1 VTHQGLSPA
10 ELGEERPREHG
21 GMVIVLDTDPGVRW
35 ALEKGLKRSGYD
47 VRTASTSGEALRLLY
62 AEPVRA
68 VIMEIL
74 PEADLTPEVL
84 TTVLESPSRPKVIC
98 VSMESEPK
106 AIIEC
111 VRRGAADF
119 VPKPFNL
126 NDVRAVLRRALASQ
140 SEQRVLRRPGSSKAD
155 MDASFLIGVSH
166 AIQEL
171 RTIIHQVAH
180 TDLNCLIRGES
191 GTGKD
196 LVAREIHRLSA
207 RRERPFVKVNC
218 TALPEQLLESELF
231 GYEKGAFTG
240 ALSSKPGRFELAN
253 NGIIFMDEIGEMYP
267 NLQAKILQVIEHK
280 EFTKLGGR
288 KHIHVDVQIIAATNA
303 DLEAKTKEG
312 SFRHD
317 LYFRLNEVCIWVPP
331 LSARKEDIPLL
342 VRHFVQKHG
351 GFGAGEAVDISGD
364 ELARLI
370 DQPWP
375 GNVRELESTVKRWIA
390 LGSSA
395 LTTSSRLQQRDP
407 ATADGQ
413 EQPPSEPAPP
423 HIPVQAQRTE
433 AERILDA
440 LEKHKWNRRKVSEE
454 LGISY
459 QTLRRRIEK
468 LRLDRR
474 R

>member
-1 VTHQGLSPA
+1 MTYQGISTA
-10 ELGEERPREHG
+10 EIGQDRPSDRG
-21 GMVIVLDTDPGVRW
+21 GAVIVLDTDPGVRW

-47 VRTASTSGEALRLLY
+47 VRTASTSGEALRILY

-74 PEADLTPEVL
+74 PEADLTPDVL
-84 TTVLESPSRPKVIC
+84 TTVLESPPKPKVIC
-98 VSMESEPK
+98 VSMESDPK

-119 VPKPFNL
+119 VTKPFNL

-140 SEQRVLRRPGSSKAD
+140 LEQRSLRRPGSSRAG
-155 MDASFLIGVSH
+155 METSYLIGVSH
-166 AIQEL
+166 ALQEL

-207 RRERPFVKVNC
+207 RRDRPFIKVNC
-218 TALPEQLLESELF
+218 SALPEQLLESELF

-253 NGIIFMDEIGEMYP
+253 NGIIFLDEIGDMYP

-288 KHIHVDVQIIAATNA
+288 KHIHVDVQILAATNA
-303 DLEAKTKEG
+303 DLESKTKEG

-351 GFGAGEAVDISGD
+351 GYGVGEAVDISGD

-390 LGSSA
+390 LGDSA
-395 LTTSSRLQQRDP
+395 ITFSKRSP
-407 ATADGQ
+407 AQ
-413 EQPPSEPAPP
+413 ESPTENGKAQPSAGAAPP
-423 HIPVQAQRTE
+423 PIPVQAQRSE
-433 AERILDA
+433 SERILDA
-440 LEKHKWNRRKVSEE
+440 LEKHKWNRRKASEE
-454 LGISY
+454 LGMSY

-468 LRLDRR
+468 HQLDKRR
-474 R
+474 

>member
-1 VTHQGLSPA
+1 MISQSPLSKDAP
-10 ELGEERPREHG
+10 EDTRKTRG

-35 ALEKGLKRSGYD
+35 ALEKGLKRSGYE
-47 VRTASTSGEALRLLY
+47 VRAVSTSGDALRLLY
-62 AEPVRA
+62 AEPVLA
-68 VIMEIL
+68 VIMEII
-74 PEADLTPEVL
+74 PEADLTADVM
-84 TTVLESPSRPKVIC
+84 TTILETPAKPKVIC

-111 VRRGAADF
+111 VRRGASDF
-119 VPKPFNL
+119 IPKPFNL
-126 NDVRAVLRRALASQ
+126 NEVRAALRRSLASQ
-140 SEQRVLRRPGSSKAD
+140 WEQRVLRRPGSGKAD
-155 MDASFLIGVSH
+155 AEASYLVGVSP

-171 RTIIHQVAH
+171 RTIINQVAQ

-196 LVAREIHRLSA
+196 VVAREIHRLSA
-207 RRERPFVKVNC
+207 RRDRPFVKVNC

-253 NGIIFMDEIGEMYP
+253 NGIIFMDEIGEMYS

-288 KHIHVDVQIIAATNA
+288 KPIHVDVQIIAATNA

-331 LSARKEDIPLL
+331 LSSRREDIPLL
-342 VRHFVQKHG
+342 VRHFIHKHG
-351 GFGAGEAVDISGD
+351 GFGVGDGMDIPGD

-370 DQPWP
+370 GQAWP
-375 GNVRELESTVKRWIA
+375 GNVRELESTVKRWMA
-390 LGSSA
+390 LGNGAFTPASRARATMSSSQTPA
-395 LTTSSRLQQRDP
+395 SAAPHQSSIPRESQR
-407 ATADGQ
+407 
-413 EQPPSEPAPP
+413 SESD
-423 HIPVQAQRTE
+423 
-433 AERILDA
+433 RIREA
-440 LEKHKWNRRKVSEE
+440 LEKHKWNRRKVAEE

-468 LRLDRR
+468 LGLNRPR
-474 R
+474 

>member
-1 VTHQGLSPA
+1 MTYQGLSPA
-10 ELGEERPREHG
+10 ELDEERARDHG

-84 TTVLESPSRPKVIC
+84 TTVLESPSHPKVIC

-207 RRERPFVKVNC
+207 RRAAFRQVNC
-218 TALPEQLLESELF
+218 TALRTAPQSELL
-231 GYEKGAFTG
+231 GYEKAPSREPVVET
-240 ALSSKPGRFELAN
+240 GRFELITTASSSWTRSARCIPPSGQN
-253 NGIIFMDEIGEMYP
+253 PAGHRT
-267 NLQAKILQVIEHK
+267 QRAHK
-280 EFTKLGGR
+280 LAGR
-288 KHIHVDVQIIAATNA
+288 KHIHVDA
-303 DLEAKTKEG
+303 DHRRHQRRSRSENQGRLPPRPLPPHEVASAPPRAHRRHPRSCAI
-312 SFRHD
+312 SFR
-317 LYFRLNEVCIWVPP
+317 NT
-331 LSARKEDIPLL
+331 A
-342 VRHFVQKHG
+342 VRRR
-351 GFGAGEAVDISGD
+351 EAVDISATNPPASISSGPATCASSK
-364 ELARLI
+364 ARSNADHPRKQL
-370 DQPWP
+370 
-375 GNVRELESTVKRWIA
+375 
-390 LGSSA
+390 
-395 LTTSSRLQQRDP
+395 LTTSSRRSSAISPRHGKQS
-407 ATADGQ
+407 
-413 EQPPSEPAPP
+413 PSEPTLP
-423 HIPVQAQRTE
+423 HPVQARAQ
-433 AERILDA
+433 
-440 LEKHKWNRRKVSEE
+440 
-454 LGISY
+454 
-459 QTLRRRIEK
+459 
-468 LRLDRR
+468 
-474 R
+474 

>member
-1 VTHQGLSPA
+1 
-10 ELGEERPREHG
+10 
-21 GMVIVLDTDPGVRW
+21 M
-35 ALEKGLKRSGYD
+35 
-47 VRTASTSGEALRLLY
+47 
-62 AEPVRA
+62 
-68 VIMEIL
+68 
-74 PEADLTPEVL
+74 
-84 TTVLESPSRPKVIC
+84 
-98 VSMESEPK
+98 
-106 AIIEC
+106 
-111 VRRGAADF
+111 
-119 VPKPFNL
+119 
-126 NDVRAVLRRALASQ
+126 
-140 SEQRVLRRPGSSKAD
+140 
-155 MDASFLIGVSH
+155 
-166 AIQEL
+166 
-171 RTIIHQVAH
+171 
-180 TDLNCLIRGES
+180 
-191 GTGKD
+191 
-196 LVAREIHRLSA
+196 
-207 RRERPFVKVNC
+207 
-218 TALPEQLLESELF
+218 F

-370 DQPWP
+370 DQPWR